1 MNKILNKFMNI
12 IKSIFLGIIPNIK
25 KLNPRKNYKIILI
38 VLAIFAFL
46 LFLGSA
52 YIKPTLTNI
61 STSAAQKRLNQTVSE
76 LNKGKDTIKVAPIK
90 QDTDGNGL
98 ATGVAFD
105 SKNRSFLMFSC
116 STNWGI
122 LNWLESPK
130 CVIKDID
137 LNNTRGNTITDLKT
151 AIFRGSDGEVAQ
163 AHAEEFQKSLGLE
176 GKLLLAD
183 SVKGDENNFNINLI
197 LDTPVITPDGRT
209 TTQILLRVDKK
220 WTLFPPGF
228 KYLGGATP
236 TLNLSGSGTNNNSN
250 SITR

>member
-1 MNKILNKFMNI
+1 MNI
-12 IKSIFLGIIPNIK
+12 KNFGIKF
-25 KLNPRKNYKIILI
+25 NYKVWIAIILFI
-38 VLAIFAFL
+38 ILMIIIGL
-46 LFLGSA
+46 A
-52 YIKPTLTNI
+52 YIGPSLTNI
-61 STSAAQKRLNQTVSE
+61 STQSAQKRLNQTISE
-76 LNKGKDTIKVAPIK
+76 LDGNKGTIKIAPIK

-122 LNWLESPK
+122 LAWLESPK

-137 LNNTRGNTITDLKT
+137 YNNARGDSISDFKT
-151 AIFRGSDGEVAQ
+151 SIFRGSDGDVAK
-163 AHAEEFQKSLGLE
+163 AHAEVFMKSLGLE

-183 SVKGDENNFNINLI
+183 SVKGDENNFNVNLI
-197 LDTPVITPDGRT
+197 LDSPVITPDGRT

-220 WTLFPPGF
+220 WAVFPPGF

-236 TLNLSGSGTNNNSN
+236 TLNVSGAGTNNNVN
-250 SITR
+250 PNTR